1 MVRNPIIACRLKL
14 TGGGEEM
21 PPRSFDG
28 KLCIVTGAAS
38 GIGRA
43 LAFELSQR
51 GAALALSDIDPVGLA
66 ETVRSLPSAPSNRLR
81 ADPLDVSD
89 AAAIETYAALVSE
102 SLGDADYVFNVA
114 GLTRVGAFK
123 DTPLSSFDKIMDVNF
138 WGVVRMTKAFLPQ
151 LLTTRGAV
159 VNISSL
165 FGLIGYPGQSHY
177 CSSKFAVRG
186 FSETLAMELEGEGVL
201 VASVHPGGV
210 ATAIARN
217 ATFDGPDIPADARA
231 ELEKRFDR
239 AAITSAEEAAE
250 VILSGVARGE
260 RRIVVG
266 RDAKFVSFV
275 QRLLPQ
281 RYAGVLGRLLPNAR
295 S

>member
-1 MVRNPIIACRLKL
+1 MALRL
-14 TGGGEEM
+14 
-21 PPRSFDG
+21 FDG

-43 LAFELSQR
+43 LAYELSHR
-51 GAALALSDIDPVGLA
+51 GAALALSDIDVVGLD
-66 ETVRSLPSAPSNRLR
+66 ETVRGLPAPPSNRLR
-81 ADPLDVSD
+81 ADQLDVSD
-89 AAAIETYAALVSE
+89 AAAIEQYAALVRE

-123 DTPLSSFDKIMDVNF
+123 DTPLSSFDKIIDVNF

-186 FSETLAMELEGEGVL
+186 FSETLAMELEADGVL

-217 ATFDGPDIPADARA
+217 AAFDGPEVAADAKA
-231 ELEKRFDR
+231 DLEKRFDK
-239 AAITSAEEAAE
+239 AAITSAKEAATI
-250 VILSGVARGE
+250 ILSGVARE
-260 RRIVVG
+260 DRRIVVG

-281 RYAGVLGRLLPNAR
+281 RYARVLGRLLPNAQ